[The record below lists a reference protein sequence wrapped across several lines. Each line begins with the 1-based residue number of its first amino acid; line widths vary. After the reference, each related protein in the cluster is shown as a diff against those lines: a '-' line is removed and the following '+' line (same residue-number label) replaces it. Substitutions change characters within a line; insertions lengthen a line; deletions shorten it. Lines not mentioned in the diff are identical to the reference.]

1 MSAQV
6 LPFPIQ
12 TTSQKY
18 LLESVRAAAAR
29 SGMDVK
35 ETEREFVAAG
45 CTKEAQNRIWERAR
59 RKRMALIHGGD
70 A

>member
-6 LPFPIQ
+6 LVFPIQ

-18 LLESVRAAAAR
+18 LLESVRAAASR
-29 SGMDVK
+29 SGLDVK
-35 ETEREFVAAG
+35 ETVREFVAAG

-59 RKRMALIHGGD
+59 RKRMALIYGD
-70 A
+70 NA